1 MTPDIETRLQLATE
15 RFQQL
20 EAEISA
26 YLAKASN
33 STTFDLIPET
43 AMVSFSSRPVDPP
56 PPRLAALIGEVLY
69 HLRSAL
75 DFAVF
80 VGAFLDT
87 GEEKSDTQFP
97 IVTVESEWDT
107 QAKRRIKYL
116 SPERQ
121 HVICLLQPF
130 SGQKWTER
138 LQQLSN
144 PDKHRRLNAVAL
156 DAEHTLT
163 IKRTD
168 EGFETDFTPK
178 VVLTFDDGYDVLSSL
193 KELLEKVREA
203 VEEVLNP
210 RS

>member
-33 STTFDLIPET
+33 STTFDLVPET
-43 AMVSFSSRPVDPP
+43 MMVSFSTRPIEPP

-80 VGAFLDT
+80 VSAFLDT

>member
-1 MTPDIETRLQLATE
+1 M
-15 RFQQL
+15 
-20 EAEISA
+20 
-26 YLAKASN
+26 
-33 STTFDLIPET
+33 
-43 AMVSFSSRPVDPP
+43 
-56 PPRLAALIGEVLY
+56 IGEVLY

-97 IVTVESEWDT
+97 IVMVESKWDT
-107 QAKRRIKYL
+107 QAKRRIKHL

-121 HVICLLQPF
+121 EVIRLLQPF
-130 SGQKWTER
+130 SGQKWTGR

-144 PDKHRRLNAVAL
+144 PDKHRRLNVVAL
-156 DAEHTLT
+156 EAEHTFT

-178 VVLTFDDGYDVLSSL
+178 VVLTFDDGNDVLGSL
-193 KELLEKVREA
+193 EELLDKVRWA
-203 VEEVLNP
+203 VGKVLD
-210 RS
+210 RF